1 MEKDG
6 DDGKYTS
13 FYGRHFYNL
22 TWKLFR
28 GGSVAVN
35 DEKPDTEKERRRVL
49 GKLNGN
55 EGADVASGG

>member
-1 MEKDG
+1 MMENTLVFTAD
-6 DDGKYTS
+6 T
-13 FYGRHFYNL
+13 F
-22 TWKLFR
+22 TTQLFR